1 MGVRGRE
8 EEAVDQDMSGIDSLL
23 TPIAIRGARLTNRI
37 VMAPMSRYRSTDG
50 IPGDDVAS
58 YYARRAATGIGLI
71 VTEGV
76 GVAHA
81 VAVDHPGVPH
91 MHGDDA
97 LAGWGKVVEAVHGA
111 GGVIWPQLWHQG
123 VMWNV
128 EHGGGSGGA
137 AMRPSGLWGPEDGMI
152 SIPPSAR
159 ATAIAETQAMT
170 DSDIQD
176 VIDAYAVSAR
186 HARALGFDGIAIHGA
201 HGYLI
206 DTFLWGFTNRRADR
220 WGGDPKGR
228 AAFGSAV
235 VRAIRREVGEEMPIA
250 LRFSQFKMQD
260 YKALLAAT
268 PDELGQLL
276 QPLADAGVDVFDGSQ
291 RFFDTP
297 LFNGSP
303 LNLAGWAKALT
314 GKLAM
319 TVGGI
324 GLDKSSGPARHIDD
338 SQKSTN
344 NLPRVVERFARGEFD
359 LVGVGRSIL
368 NDPGWFTKARAGE
381 PFLPF
386 DPANLERLT

>member
-1 MGVRGRE
+1 
-8 EEAVDQDMSGIDSLL
+8 MSGIEPLL
-23 TPIAIRGARLTNRI
+23 TALSIRGTRLPNRI
-37 VMAPMSRYRSTDG
+37 VMAPMSRYRSPHGVPTDE
-50 IPGDDVAS
+50 VAA
-58 YYARRAATGIGLI
+58 YYARRADSGIGLI

-97 LAGWGKVVEAVHGA
+97 LAGWGRVVAAVHRA
-111 GGVIWPQLWHQG
+111 GGLIWPQLWHQG

-128 EHGGGSGGA
+128 EYRGARDGA
-137 AMRPSGLWGPEDGMI
+137 AVRPSGVWGPADGNI
-152 SIPPSAR
+152 SISPEAR
-159 ATAIAETQAMT
+159 AAAIADTRAMT

-176 VIDAYAVSAR
+176 VIDAYALSAR
-186 HARALGFDGIAIHGA
+186 HARDLGFDGIAIHGA

-206 DTFLWGFTNRRADR
+206 DTFLWGFTNRRTDR
-220 WGGDPKGR
+220 WGGDAKAR
-228 AAFGSAV
+228 AEFGSAV

-260 YKALLAAT
+260 YKALLAES
-268 PDELGQLL
+268 PDELGRLL

-297 LFNGSP
+297 IFEGSP

-314 GKLAM
+314 GKYSM

-324 GLDKSSGPARHIDD
+324 GLDKSSGPVRHIDD
-338 SQKSTN
+338 SQQSTN
-344 NLPRVVERFARGEFD
+344 NLPRVVERLENGEFD

-368 NDPGWFTKARAGE
+368 NDPAWFTRAKAGE
-381 PFLPF
+381 AFLPF